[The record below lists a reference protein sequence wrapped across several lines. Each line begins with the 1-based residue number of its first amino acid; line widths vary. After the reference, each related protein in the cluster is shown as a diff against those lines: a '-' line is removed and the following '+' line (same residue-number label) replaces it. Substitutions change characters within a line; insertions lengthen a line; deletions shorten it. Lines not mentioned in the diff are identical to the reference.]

1 VAIGPGTRLGS
12 YEVITLIGEGGMGQ
26 VYRATDTNL
35 KRTVAIKVL
44 PEAVATDPD
53 RLSRFQREA
62 QVLARLNHPNIA
74 QIHGLER
81 SNGTTA
87 LVMELVDGP
96 TLADRIAQGPIP
108 LDEAL
113 LIAKQIAAALEAAH
127 EQDIVHRDLKPSNIK
142 VRPDGTVKV
151 LDFGLAKALEPAG
164 AMSPRLTE
172 SPTMTSP
179 AMMTGIGVLL
189 GTAAYMSPEQARGKA
204 VDKRTDIWAFGAVLY
219 EMLTGRRAFAGDEV
233 SEVLASVLA
242 REPDWTVLPADLSP
256 ALVIYIKRC
265 LQKDRRQRIRDIGDV
280 SLALEGAFESEA
292 PAAHAARDGF
302 WQRALPVGV
311 TAIVT
316 ALFAALV
323 VWRLWPPAQTRM
335 AARFDYV
342 LPDGQQ
348 FQLTQRPVIAI
359 SPDGRFF
366 VYQAREGLYLRSME
380 TLEARLIPGTSENLT
395 SPFVSPDGQ
404 WIGYFAATGQSATG
418 QFATGQLKKIAVSG
432 STPVI
437 LCPATAAFGASWAP
451 DNTILFGQNTG
462 IKRVSANGGP
472 AELIIPAGEGEQMY
486 GPQLLPDGNSVL
498 FSVTKNQGPT
508 RWDEGQV
515 VVQSTS
521 SGERKVVVQGGS
533 DARYL
538 PTGHLVYALRDG
550 VFGAAFDATRLTVI
564 GGAVPLIQGV
574 QRTVGV
580 SAVASHYAVSDQ
592 GTLVFVPGIVANR
605 SFVWMHRNGSAEP
618 ISAIP
623 PGTYEDVRL
632 SPDGGRVLATRD
644 GDIWIYDL
652 ASGRTSRVTRDGTSQ
667 MGVWNPTGSQVAY
680 SSAKGGNLE
689 AWITSSDGSGQPRQL
704 TTLGGQ
710 VHVDS
715 WSPDGRMLTLHHHRL
730 ERPAPILML
739 SLDRAGSKPEVFLEG
754 DFNAEGANF
763 SPDGRYVAYLSQET
777 GQREI
782 YIRPY
787 QGSGGQVTVSVGGG
801 REPMWARNGDLFY
814 RSLNG
819 ERMFTVQVATER
831 TLKVG
836 TPLQLFQGPFY
847 IPGTGSPRPQYDVS
861 ADGQRLLMLTTRSS
875 TDSSPVRPRIVI
887 VQDWFEELRRLAPK
901 N

>member
-1 VAIGPGTRLGS
+1 MAIGPGARVGP
-12 YEVITLIGEGGMGQ
+12 YEVIVLIGQGGMGE

-44 PEAVATDPD
+44 PQAVATDPE
-53 RLSRFQREA
+53 RLARFQREA
-62 QVLARLNHPNIA
+62 EVLARLNHPNIA

-81 SNGTTA
+81 STDTTA

-113 LIAKQIAAALEAAH
+113 PIAKQIAAALEAAH
-127 EQDIVHRDLKPSNIK
+127 EQGIVHRDLKPSNIK
-142 VRPDGTVKV
+142 VRPDGSVKV

-164 AMSPRLTE
+164 AMSTAVTT

-179 AMMTGIGVLL
+179 AMLTGMGVLL

-204 VDKRTDIWAFGAVLY
+204 VDKRTDIWAFGAVVY

-233 SEVLASVLA
+233 SEVLVSVLA
-242 REPDWTVLPADLSP
+242 REPDWTVLPAELSP
-256 ALVIYIKRC
+256 VVAIYIKRC
-265 LQKDRRQRIRDIGDV
+265 LQKDRTQRMRDIGDV
-280 SLALEGAFESEA
+280 SLALEGAFESDTPRVA
-292 PAAHAARDGF
+292 RTAAQPAWR
-302 WQRALPVGV
+302 RALAVAV
-311 TAIVT
+311 TAIIT
-316 ALFAALV
+316 ALIAALI
-323 VWRLWPPAQTRM
+323 VWTLWPSAHPRAT
-335 AARFDYV
+335 ARFDYL
-342 LPDGQQ
+342 LPEGQQ

-366 VYQAREGLYLRSME
+366 VYQTREGLYLRSMDN
-380 TLEARLIPGTSENLT
+380 LEARLIPGTSEGLA

-404 WIGYFAATGQSATG
+404 WVGYFAG
-418 QFATGQLKKIAVSG
+418 TGQLKKIAVTG
-432 STPVI
+432 STPVT
-437 LCPATAAFGASWAP
+437 LCAATAAFGASWGP
-451 DNTILFGQNTG
+451 DDTILFGQSTG
-462 IKRVSANGGP
+462 IKRVSANGGV
-472 AELIIPAGEGEQMY
+472 AELIIPTGDGEQIY
-486 GPQLLPDGNSVL
+486 GPQLLPDRRSVL
-498 FSVTKNQGPT
+498 FSVTRNQGPT
-508 RWDEGQV
+508 RWDEAQI
-515 VVQSTS
+515 VVQSIS

-550 VFGAAFDATRLTVI
+550 VFGAAFDTTRLTI
-564 GGAVPLIQGV
+564 RGGAVPLLQGV

-580 SAVASHYAVSDQ
+580 SAVASNYAVSDQ
-592 GTLVFVPGIVANR
+592 GTLAFVSGIVANR
-605 SFVWMHRNGSAEP
+605 SFVWMHRNGTAEP
-618 ISAIP
+618 IGSIP
-623 PGTYEDVRL
+623 AGTYEEVRL

-652 ASGRTSRVTRDGTSQ
+652 ASGRSSRVTRDGTSQ

-739 SLDRAGSKPEVFLEG
+739 SLDRVGSKPDVFLEG
-754 DFNAEGANF
+754 DFNAEGASF

-787 QGSGGQVTVSVGGG
+787 PGSSGQVTVSVGGG
-801 REPMWARNGDLFY
+801 REPIWAKNGDLFY
-814 RSLNG
+814 RSLTG
-819 ERMFTVQVATER
+819 ERMFVVRVVTEP

-836 TPLQLFQGPFY
+836 APVQLFEGPFY
-847 IPGTGSPRPQYDVS
+847 IPATGSPRSQYDVT

-875 TDSSPVRPRIVI
+875 TDSSPARPRIVI
-887 VQDWFEELRRLAPK
+887 VQGWFEELRRLVPT